1 MSSFELTGS
10 EGTFEYNGSTGLPI
24 GAPYPLPDGNAVVR
38 VDLQEFREFYQW
50 VDRDHGPV
58 ATADVLD
65 VAFIDLHGK
74 YHQAEADFRAEYLL
88 QKLIDGGD
96 EWRCFDEFEVAPVE
110 ITYELGTP
118 SSGDQLHMEC
128 ERIDE
133 SQVATVHPL
142 RLMWSVYGHFD
153 PRSPAA
159 RHEGGGV
166 NALFDF
172 PQRGMAEAM
181 AQEIRGKVAA
191 MLKFDPSLRPWLSDT
206 AAVRPRS
213 RMPSM

>member
-24 GAPYPLPDGNAVVR
+24 GAPYPLPDGNAVLR
-38 VDLQEFREFYQW
+38 VDLHEFRDFYQW
-50 VDRDHGPV
+50 IDRDHGPV
-58 ATADVLD
+58 TSADVLD
-65 VAFIDLHGK
+65 VAFIDLHGQ

-88 QKLIDGGD
+88 QKLIDGSD

-110 ITYELGTP
+110 ITYELDSASG
-118 SSGDQLHMEC
+118 GDQLRMEC

-172 PQRGMAEAM
+172 PQREMAEAM
-181 AQEIRGKVAA
+181 AQEMRGKVEA
-191 MLKFDPSLRPWLSDT
+191 MLKSDPSLRPWLSD